1 MIEDERNMVG
11 PSKSQFP
18 SPGGSWASWDWQAAA
33 QWVGGGVGWDNNVH
47 VSLHTDALICTA
59 PSSYSWCGVWGGVW
73 VGARRL
79 FR

>member
-1 MIEDERNMVG
+1 MAVG
-11 PSKSQFP
+11 VFLDSLSI
-18 SPGGSWASWDWQAAA
+18 
-33 QWVGGGVGWDNNVH
+33 VGGGVGWDNNVH